1 MPRLKRQRIKSSFKS
16 TFETTFES
24 SALKILIV
32 KLSSLGDVLHTLPVV
47 HDIQTAHPEAQIDW
61 VVEKSFAGVVRRCAG
76 VNRVVTCELRK
87 WRKAIFAK
95 ATRQAWQAFKMDLQQ
110 TQYDAVI
117 DLQGLTKSAVIAKLA
132 SLSNTGKRYAMAN
145 RSDGSSYEAS
155 TRWLA
160 DVAIPVKAH
169 SHAVQR
175 GRDVCAAA
183 LGYDL
188 TSVAHKFISFGLVSG
203 VNTSYSAI
211 NNIAYPDSPF
221 VIFAHGT
228 SRDDKLWPLTNWV
241 ALGKRLNA
249 QGLVVALAH
258 GSDSEQARCEGI
270 AKELDK
276 ATVLPRLGL
285 EDLLTVM
292 GKSAGV
298 VGVDSGL
305 SHMAVALDLPHVQ
318 IYNFDT
324 AWRTG
329 PVNADATHVTHQSSR
344 QVSVY
349 AQPTPSLDEVWLA
362 WSQVFAA
369 KK

>member
-1 MPRLKRQRIKSSFKS
+1 MPRLKQRRIKSSFKS

-47 HDIQTAHPEAQIDW
+47 HDIHTAHPEAQIDW
-61 VVEKSFAGVVRRCAG
+61 VVEKSFAGVVRRCAV
-76 VNRVVTCELRK
+76 VNRVVTCEIRK

-145 RSDGSSYEAS
+145 RSDGSSYEAP

-169 SHAVQR
+169 SHALQR

-188 TSVAHKFISFGLVSG
+188 TSFVQKFISFGLVSG
-203 VNTSYSAI
+203 INIAYSAI
-211 NNIAYPDSPF
+211 NNIAYPNSPF

-241 ALGKRLNA
+241 ALGQRLNA
-249 QGLVVALAH
+249 QGLAVALAH
-258 GSDSEQARCEGI
+258 GSDSEQARSEAI

-305 SHMAVALDLPHVQ
+305 SHMAVTLDLPHVQ

-329 PVNADATHVTHQSSR
+329 PVAADKLQSAR

-349 AQPTPSLDEVWLA
+349 AQPTPSLDDVWLA

-369 KK
+369 EK